1 MTTLTPET
9 QAAPARVRTGGYTFR
24 FSHLPV
30 YVVLMIGAIF
40 AATPFLYML
49 TTSLMTL
56 GETINRQLLP
66 ARPQLGNYAQAWVQ
80 GGFDHYF
87 VNSVVI
93 SALTIVGLVATS
105 ALAAYAFARM
115 NFPGKDALFL
125 VLLATLMIPETVTFI
140 PNFLIVRGSVLPLPG
155 GTWLD
160 TLTAL
165 TVPFM
170 ANAFS
175 IFLLRQFFARIPAEL
190 WDAAQL
196 DGAGHLRF
204 LTSVVLPMSRA
215 PILTVT
221 LLTFV
226 ASWNS
231 FLWPLLV
238 TFTPKWRPLTV
249 GLWTFISE
257 AGPETQLLMAGSVIA
272 IVPVLI
278 VYLLT
283 QRHFTEGVATSGLKG

>member
-1 MTTLTPET
+1 MTALPDFP
-9 QAAPARVRTGGYTFR
+9 APARVQTGAYSFR
-24 FSHLPV
+24 FSHLPLYFILTV
-30 YVVLMIGAIF
+30 GAIF

-56 GETINRQLLP
+56 GETINRRVLP
-66 ARPQLGNYAQAWVQ
+66 ASPQLGNYAQAWVQ

-87 VNSVVI
+87 VNSVII
-93 SALTIVGLVATS
+93 SAITIVGLVTTS

-115 NFPGKDALFL
+115 TFPGQNAVFL

-155 GTWLD
+155 GSWLD

-175 IFLLRQFFARIPAEL
+175 IFLLRQFFARIPGEL

-215 PILTVT
+215 PVLTVT

-249 GLWTFISE
+249 GLWSFISE
-257 AGPETQLLMAGSVIA
+257 AGPQTQLLMAGSVIA
-272 IVPVLI
+272 IVPVLAI
-278 VYLLT
+278 YLLT